1 MEMNDLILVSVD
13 DHNVEPPTMFDRHIP
28 AAYKD
33 KAPKVVVKDSADVWV
48 YEGKALPN
56 IGLNAVVG
64 RPPEEYGV
72 EPNAFDQMRKGAWD
86 AKARVDDMNA
96 NGVLGSMGFPT
107 FPGFAG
113 MLFSTANDKTA
124 ANVII
129 RAYNDWH
136 IDEWCG
142 SAPGR
147 FIPVA
152 ILPLWSPELM
162 VEEIARVAKKGA
174 TSVSFPD
181 NPAAKG
187 LPSIHDRYW
196 DPVWTALS
204 DHGMVISA
212 HIGTGAGAPHAS
224 MDSPIDAWIT
234 TMPMSISNSAAD
246 WLFSDVFKRFPKLRL
261 ALSEG
266 GIGWIPYF
274 LERADFTYR
283 HHHAWTNSN
292 FGNELPSDVFNRHVI
307 TCFIDD
313 SFGLKNTDFMNPK
326 MVMWECDY
334 PHSDTLW
341 PKCPEHL
348 WKSINHLA
356 PAMIDDITHLNAMR
370 EYRFDPFSVMSR
382 EKCTVGALRALATHI
397 DTAPKAN
404 MGGHNPRASDGKP
417 VTSGEVSK
425 MFMAAVDD

>member
-1 MEMNDLILVSVD
+1 MNMNEMILVSVD
-13 DHNVEPPTMFDRHIP
+13 DHFVEPPDMFDAHIP

-33 KAPKVVVKDSADVWV
+33 KAPKIIHEKGTDFWI
-48 YEGKALPN
+48 YEGRKLPN

-72 EPNAFDQMRKGAWD
+72 EPAAYDQMRKGSWN
-86 AKARVDDMNA
+86 AKARVDDMNV
-96 NGVLGSMGFPT
+96 NGVLGSLGFPT

-113 MLFSTANDKTA
+113 MLFSTAKDKDA
-124 ANVII
+124 ANVIVK
-129 RAYNDWH
+129 AYNDWH

-152 ILPLWSPELM
+152 ILPLWSPALM
-162 VEEIARVAKKGA
+162 VEEINRVGRKGV
-174 TSVSFPD
+174 TTVSFPD

-187 LPSIHDRYW
+187 LPSIHSDYW
-196 DPVWTALS
+196 DPVWKALS
-204 DHGMVISA
+204 DWGMVISA

-246 WLFSDVFKRFPKLRL
+246 WLFSAVFKKFPKLKL

-283 HHHAWTNSN
+283 HHHAWTHSN
-292 FGNELPSDVFNRHVI
+292 FGNELPSDVFNRHFI

-313 SFGLKNTDFMNPK
+313 QFGLKSTESLNTN

-341 PKCPEHL
+341 PKAPEYLWESIKHL
-348 WKSINHLA
+348 SREQID
-356 PAMIDDITHLNAMR
+356 AMTHKNAMR
-370 EYRFDPFSVMSR
+370 EYRYDPFAVLAPAA
-382 EKCTVGALRALATHI
+382 CTVGALRAASAHI
-397 DTAPKAN
+397 DISIVAN
-404 MGGHNPRASDGKP
+404 MGGHDPREGRTDQ
-417 VTSGEVSK
+417 VTSGDVSK
-425 MFMAAVDD
+425 MFVASVDE